1 VSYPVAV
8 AGSDITFECEPGASV
23 LDAAET
29 AGWSLPYSCRK
40 GVCDSCAG
48 ALVTGTAEARGT
60 TVTGPA
66 ERVLLCQA
74 KPLGPVTIRPRR
86 IVSSGP
92 PPRKKLTTTV
102 YRVRRPAPRVRILE
116 LRLPIGRRAPFRA
129 GQYLNV
135 FLPDGDTRPYSLANP
150 PEHNDAAELHVRSEP
165 GGRFSE
171 QIAARLRRGDRLTVE
186 TPFGEV
192 FAPEQQDD
200 DAEKR
205 PLILLATGTGFAP
218 MKSIVLDHVHRR
230 RSRSVHLYWGART
243 EKDLYLSDLAR
254 HWERRYDWFTFVPV
268 LSRPDVAWDGR
279 TGYVQDAL
287 LSDRGDLREHD
298 VYACGSEAMTASA
311 LAMLSRQAGLPEE
324 RFHADAFVPVSGTST
339 RPGSDF
345 HQEKMTGQG

>member
-74 KPLGPVTIRPRR
+74 KPLGPVTVRPRR

-92 PPRKKLTTTV
+92 PLRKKLTTTV
-102 YRVRRPAPRVRILE
+102 YRIRRPAPRVTILE
-116 LRLPIGRRAPFRA
+116 LRFPIGRRAPFRA

-135 FLPDGDTRPYSLANP
+135 FLPDGETRPYSLANS
-150 PEHNDAAELHVRSEP
+150 PEHNDAAELHVRTEP

-171 QIAARLRRGDRLTVE
+171 RVVASLRRGDRLTVE
-186 TPFGEV
+186 APFGEV
-192 FAPEQQDD
+192 FAPDEQDGEGD
-200 DAEKR
+200 EAR
-205 PLILLATGTGFAP
+205 PLIMLATGTGFAP
-218 MKSIVLDHVHRR
+218 MKSIVLNHVHRR
-230 RSRSVHLYWGART
+230 RSRSVSLYWGART
-243 EKDLYLSDLAR
+243 EEDLYLADLAR
-254 HWERRYDWFTFVPV
+254 HWEQRYEWFTFVPV
-268 LSRPDVAWDGR
+268 LSRPEAAWAGR

-287 LSDRGDLREHD
+287 LADRGDVREHD
-298 VYACGSEAMTASA
+298 VYACGSEAMTSSA
-311 LAMLSRQAGLPEE
+311 LAVLSRDAGLPEE
-324 RFHADAFVPVSGTST
+324 RFHADAFVPASGIPVPSGSA
-339 RPGSDF
+339 RPGSA
-345 HQEKMTGQG
+345 